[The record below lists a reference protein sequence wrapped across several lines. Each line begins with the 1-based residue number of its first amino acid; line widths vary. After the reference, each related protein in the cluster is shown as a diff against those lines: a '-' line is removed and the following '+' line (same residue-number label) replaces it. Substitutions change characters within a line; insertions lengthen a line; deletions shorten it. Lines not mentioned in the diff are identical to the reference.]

1 MLRHLTSLITL
12 ARSRSGMTS
21 LYPILIIEVLIG
33 WDSFIWII
41 EIWTLPNRG
50 KVLVSI
56 SNMFWS
62 FIASNFLVDG
72 LDILVE
78 IFKSLVVL

>member
-1 MLRHLTSLITL
+1 
-12 ARSRSGMTS
+12 MTS